1 MRVRVIGSRLY
12 IYYGQ
17 NTGVCSVKKTVDAS
31 RFPSSRKTD
40 FIPCYLIRI
49 IFRQIFTGYLNKFDR
64 FQFSFEIVLLQS
76 PPRAKA
82 PPAESFICILYIVIS
97 YTLCFFYKN
106 V

>member
-31 RFPSSRKTD
+31 RFPSSKKTD
-40 FIPCYLIRI
+40 FIPSYLIRV
-49 IFRQIFTGYLNKFDR
+49 IFRQIFTGYSNKFDG
-64 FQFSFEIVLLQS
+64 FQFSFEIVG
-76 PPRAKA
+76 PRAKA
-82 PPAESFICILYIVIS
+82 TPAESFICILYIVIS